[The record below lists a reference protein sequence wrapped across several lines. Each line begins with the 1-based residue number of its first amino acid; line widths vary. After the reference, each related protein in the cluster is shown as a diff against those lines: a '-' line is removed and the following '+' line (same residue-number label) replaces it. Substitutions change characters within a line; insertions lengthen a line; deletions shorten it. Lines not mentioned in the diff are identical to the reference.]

1 MDDERRLFT
10 VRDFDELLGTCF
22 PGLLAEVRAERYD
35 EGEFDDEGLRIEDR
49 YDNYSVS
56 GEALIHVFP
65 RFLDR
70 MAVAPDPDQ
79 LVRFVAFLQ
88 AWEDREP
95 GAVLDNAMPMYL
107 RGYVVDNPQL
117 WQYFPENLREGYY
130 E

>member
-1 MDDERRLFT
+1 MDDGRRLFT
-10 VRDFDELLGTCF
+10 VRDFDELLETCL
-22 PGLLAEVRAERYD
+22 PRLRAEVQAERYD
-35 EGEFDDEGLRIEDR
+35 EGEFDDEGLPIEDR
-49 YDNYSVS
+49 YDTYSVS
-56 GEALIHVFP
+56 GEALIQVFP

-95 GAVLDNAMPMYL
+95 GAVLDRAMPQYL
-107 RGYVVDNPQL
+107 RGYIVDNPQL
-117 WQYFPENLREGYY
+117 WQHFPENLREGYY